1 MSYAVASESMTLLKN
16 KNNTLPFAKTD
27 KIFVC
32 GPAAN
37 SLNLLNGAWTHTWQG
52 VDTAYNNPGKLTI
65 LQALRQNFGKNNV
78 FYAKGSNLDSL
89 IDVKNCIKQAK
100 KADKIVICLGE
111 KPCTEG
117 VGNIDNLD
125 LPLAQRTLVLELSKL
140 NKPIV
145 LVCNF
150 NRPRI
155 IHDIVP
161 KVDAILYA
169 YLSGDEG
176 GRAIAD
182 CLDGTVNPS
191 GKLPFTYPKAA
202 NDLVHYDHKT
212 TEEADVD
219 FSMNAYR
226 PEFDFGYGLSYSS
239 FSYSPMTL
247 SKDVL
252 LDGSKIEISVTIT
265 NNSSQ
270 KGSEVVQ
277 LYYKDLVAS
286 ITPCAKKLTG
296 FEKISLN
303 AGESKTV
310 KFIVNKNDFSFI
322 DKNLNRIT
330 EAGEIELQIGKD
342 RKVITVK

>member
-1 MSYAVASESMTLLKN
+1 ML
-16 KNNTLPFAKTD
+16 
-27 KIFVC
+27 
-32 GPAAN
+32 
-37 SLNLLNGAWTHTWQG
+37 
-52 VDTAYNNPGKLTI
+52 
-65 LQALRQNFGKNNV
+65 
-78 FYAKGSNLDSL
+78 YAKGSSLDSL
-89 IDVKNCIKQAK
+89 LDLKNCLKQAK
-100 KADKIVICLGE
+100 KCDKIIVCLGE

-140 NKPIV
+140 GKPII

-161 KVDAILYA
+161 KADAILYA

-182 CLDGTVNPS
+182 CIDGTVNPS
-191 GKLPFTYPKAA
+191 GKLPFTYPKAS

-226 PEFDFGYGLSYSS
+226 PEFDFGTGLSYST
-239 FSYSPMTL
+239 FAYSPMKVSKTTL
-247 SKDVL
+247 S
-252 LDGSKIEISVTIT
+252 DGEQIEITVTVT
-265 NNSSQ
+265 NTSNR

-286 ITPCAKKLTG
+286 ITPSAKKLTG
-296 FEKISLN
+296 FEKITLGVN
-303 AGESKTV
+303 EAKTV
-310 KFIVNKNDFSFI
+310 KFVLNRQSFSFI
-322 DKNLNRIT
+322 NKNLQRVT
-330 EAGEIELQIGKD
+330 EAGEIELQIGGQKEMIMV
-342 RKVITVK
+342 R